1 MRMLCAVCA
10 RVGVDLAAGGLM
22 EAWLG
27 TQGAGAAAACWPR
40 CCRCRCRCRC
50 PPPTCCCLVS
60 CLRPQVWWGIIEDGQ
75 PPKQI
80 IEGGEFFVLKRL
92 PSSGGHH

>member
-1 MRMLCAVCA
+1 LLL
-10 RVGVDLAAGGLM
+10 LAA
-22 EAWLG
+22 
-27 TQGAGAAAACWPR
+27 C
-40 CCRCRCRCRC
+40 
-50 PPPTCCCLVS
+50 
-60 CLRPQVWWGIIEDGQ
+60 PQVWWGVIEDGQ

>member
-1 MRMLCAVCA
+1 M
-10 RVGVDLAAGGLM
+10 AGLLI
-22 EAWLG
+22 ATVFVLLLFI
-27 TQGAGAAAACWPR
+27 T
-40 CCRCRCRCRC
+40 
-50 PPPTCCCLVS
+50 L
-60 CLRPQVWWGIIEDGQ
+60 QVWWGIIEDGQ